1 MKHATNEGQRTSL
14 GGWEDD
20 GGAPTSEAG
29 QATETSRQE
38 DSERNAAR
46 AVFDATHESS
56 ARGEHR
62 YGDAQQTP
70 AEQKARQARDELKQK
85 LGRTRFVKS

>member
-1 MKHATNEGQRTSL
+1 MKHTTNDRQRTAL

-20 GGAPTSEAG
+20 GGAATSEAG
-29 QATETSRQE
+29 QATDTSRQE
-38 DSERNAAR
+38 NSERDAAR

-56 ARGEHR
+56 LRGEHR

-70 AEQKARQARDELKQK
+70 AEQEARQARDELKRK
-85 LGRTRFVKS
+85 LGRTRS